1 MPLVFAAIAPHGGLA
16 IEELCAPEDRE
27 VALAT
32 RRGLEEL
39 GRRFDAAKPETVV
52 VITPH
57 NIHVDGAMAVITA
70 GKLKGELR
78 EGGAGRGAFDPN
90 AGRNSVSLE
99 IPTDRALAQRA
110 LESLGAA
117 GIPAVGVSYGAND
130 PAAGVFPMD
139 WAVLVPLWFM
149 GGRRERPVP
158 VVANA
163 PARDLT
169 DEAHVRA
176 GEALRWAIDIVGD
189 PARGYGTR
197 VALIASCDHAHT
209 HDEKGP
215 YGFSPA
221 ARKLDAQIVDIVR
234 RDRLADLLA
243 IDKALI
249 RDGKPDSY
257 WQMLML
263 HGAIRS
269 GGWRGELLSYE
280 APTYF
285 GMLCASYLPA

>member
-32 RRGLEEL
+32 RKGLEEL
-39 GRRFDAAKPETVV
+39 GRRFDAAQPESVI

-57 NIHVDGAMAVITA
+57 NIHIEGAMAVITA
-70 GKLKGELR
+70 GKLKGELK

-90 AGRNSVSLE
+90 AGRNSVSLQ
-99 IPTDRALAQRA
+99 IPTDRDLAQRCLEA
-110 LESLGAA
+110 LRSA
-117 GIPAVGVSYGAND
+117 GIPAAGVSYGAND
-130 PAAGVFPMD
+130 AAAGVFPMD

-149 GGRRERPVP
+149 GGRRATPVP
-158 VVANA
+158 AVAMA
-163 PARDLT
+163 PARDLS
-169 DEAHVRA
+169 DDAHVKA
-176 GEALRWAIDIVGD
+176 GEALRAAID
-189 PARGYGTR
+189 ATTTR

-234 RDRLADLLA
+234 RDRLADLLG

-285 GMLCASYLPA
+285 GMLCASYLPP

>member
-16 IEELCAPEDRE
+16 IEELCAPADRD

-32 RRGLEEL
+32 RKGLEEL
-39 GRRFDAAKPETVV
+39 GRRFDAADPEVAIV
-52 VITPH
+52 LTPH
-57 NIHVDGAMAVITA
+57 NIHVEGAMAVITA
-70 GKLKGELR
+70 GKLSGELK
-78 EGGAGRGAFDPN
+78 EGGARRGAFDPK

-99 IPTDRALAQRA
+99 IATDRELADRC
-110 LESLGAA
+110 LTSLRQD

-130 PAAGVFPMD
+130 AAAGVFPMD
-139 WAVLVPLWFM
+139 WAILVPLWFM
-149 GGRRERPVP
+149 GGRRPTPVP
-158 VVANA
+158 AVGIA
-163 PARDLT
+163 PARDLS
-169 DEAHVRA
+169 DDAHVKA
-176 GEALRWAIDIVGD
+176 GEALRSAID
-189 PARGYGTR
+189 ASSKR
-197 VALIASCDHAHT
+197 VALIASCDHAHA
-209 HDEKGP
+209 HDPKGP

-221 ARKLDAQIVDIVR
+221 AKVFDAQVVDIVK
-234 RDRLADLLA
+234 RDSLADLLA
-243 IDKALI
+243 IDRALI

-269 GGWRGELLSYE
+269 GGWRGDLISYE

>member
-1 MPLVFAAIAPHGGLA
+1 MPLVFASIAPHGGLA
-16 IEELCAPEDRE
+16 IEELCPPEDRE

-32 RRGLEEL
+32 RRGMEEL
-39 GRRFDAAKPETVV
+39 GRRFDAADPEAVIVV
-52 VITPH
+52 TPH
-57 NIHVDGAMAVITA
+57 NIHVEGAMAVITA
-70 GKLKGELR
+70 GTLHGELK
-78 EGGAGRGAFDPN
+78 EGGATRGAFDPR
-90 AGRNSVSLE
+90 AGRNSVSLS
-99 IPTDRALAQRA
+99 IPTDRDLAQAGLAA
-110 LESLGAA
+110 LKRA

-149 GGRRERPVP
+149 GGRRQKPVP
-158 VVANA
+158 AVAIA

-169 DEAHVRA
+169 DEAHVKA
-176 GEALRWAIDIVGD
+176 GEALRAAIDATD
-189 PARGYGTR
+189 KR
-197 VALIASCDHAHT
+197 VALIASCDHAHA
-209 HDEKGP
+209 HDAKGP

-221 ARKLDAQIVDIVR
+221 AKAFDARVVDIVR
-234 RDRLADLLA
+234 RDRLEDLLG
-243 IDKALI
+243 IDRALI

-263 HGAIRS
+263 HGAFR
-269 GGWRGELLSYE
+269 GRGWRGELLSYE

>member
-1 MPLVFAAIAPHGGLA
+1 MPLVFAAIAPHGGIV

-39 GRRFDAAKPETVV
+39 GRRYDAADPEAVI

-57 NIHVDGAMAVITA
+57 SIHVEGAMAVITA
-70 GKLKGELR
+70 GKLAGELK
-78 EGGAGRGAFDPN
+78 EGGARRDAFDPN
-90 AGRNSVSLE
+90 EGRRSVRLE
-99 IPTDRALAQRA
+99 IPTDRDLAQRSLEA
-110 LESLGAA
+110 LRSA

-139 WAVLVPLWFM
+139 WAVLVPLWSM
-149 GGRRERPVP
+149 GVKARTTLA
-158 VVANA
+158 VALA
-163 PARDLT
+163 PARDLS
-169 DEAHVRA
+169 DEQHVRA
-176 GEALRWAIDIVGD
+176 GEALRSAIDASGK
-189 PARGYGTR
+189 R

-221 ARKLDAQIVDIVR
+221 ARTFDAKVVDSVR

-243 IDKALI
+243 IDRQLI
-249 RDGKPDSY
+249 RDGKANSY

-263 HGAIRS
+263 HGAIRA
-269 GGWRGELLSYE
+269 GGWRGDLISYE

-285 GMLCASYLPA
+285 GMLCASYVPA